1 MSQIQR
7 LIKEHKKGALIAL
20 LVLLLF
26 ISSSVISA
34 INVAHKRAHDAKTEE
49 TTPSSIQAQEKQTEK
64 QDVPLTDNQESLIH
78 DYNQETKDFITKLTR
93 GTWTT
98 TDDSSAVTFT
108 DNEYTIS
115 IQGNPETHTYAIS
128 RLTHNEDTQGGQHYT
143 IAMETDTGTHI
154 ATYEEITGM
163 EATNPAEG
171 IQTTLTSETMFGSY
185 SMTLTRIDSVPTIT
199 LTDYDADA
207 ALYLGDTDKLT
218 EAFSQWIV
226 TNYPR
231 TTEARW
237 NQFITIDYQ
246 NKTVMTSFTLV
257 NEVQPSISVTYNTDT
272 QTYTFEN

>member
-7 LIKEHKKGALIAL
+7 FIKEHKKGTLISL
-20 LVLLLF
+20 LILLLF
-26 ISSSVISA
+26 ITSSVISA
-34 INVAHKRAHDAKTEE
+34 INVAHKRANDAQTEE
-49 TTPSSIQAQEKQTEK
+49 TTPSSIQTQEKQTK
-64 QDVPLTDNQESLIH
+64 NKDVPLTENQESLIH

-98 TDDSSAVTFT
+98 PDDSSAVTFT
-108 DNEYTIS
+108 DDHYTI
-115 IQGNPETHTYAIS
+115 ITQGNPETHTYAIS

-143 IAMETDTGTHI
+143 IAIETDTGTHI
-154 ATYEEITGM
+154 ATYEETTGM

-171 IQTTLTSETMFGSY
+171 IQTTLTSETMFGTSTR
-185 SMTLTRIDSVPTIT
+185 TLTRIDSVPTIT
-199 LTDYDADA
+199 LTNYDADA

-218 EAFSQWIV
+218 EAFSQWII

-246 NKTVMTSFTLV
+246 NKTVMTSFTLT
-257 NEVQPSISVTYNTDT
+257 NEVQPSITVTYNTET